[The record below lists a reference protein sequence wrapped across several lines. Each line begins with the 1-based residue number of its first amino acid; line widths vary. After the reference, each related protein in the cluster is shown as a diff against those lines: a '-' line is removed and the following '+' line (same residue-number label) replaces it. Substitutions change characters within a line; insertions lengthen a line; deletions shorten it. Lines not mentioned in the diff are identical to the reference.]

1 MIENIRLSFQGI
13 WSHKMRSF
21 LTMLGII
28 IGIASIISIVSTIKG
43 TNEQIKKNL
52 IGSGTNTVQIQLYQG
67 DYQYEM
73 LYNGLPDGIPV
84 RDETTMEKIK
94 SVKNVEDAAFYT
106 SRSDYNN
113 SVYYG
118 NNGISGSQVFG
129 VDNSYFTTNGLVLK
143 SGRTFVDSDF
153 TDFHAAAIIDADT
166 ADSLFDGENPIGK
179 TIEISSIPF
188 TVVGVVDEDSKFEPV
203 INSIDEYYTYYSDS
217 SASRIFVPSSMWPAL
232 YSFDEPQNVA
242 IRVSN
247 TEAMTDA
254 GKAVAEIMN
263 TNVTNSEIKYQAQ
276 DLLKQAQD
284 LQDLSSSTNSQL
296 IWIASISL
304 LVGGIGVMNIML
316 VSVTERTREIGLKK
330 AIGAKKSRILWQFLT
345 EAAVLTSLGGIVGV
359 GAGIGLAA
367 IISRVTSAP
376 VAISVPSI
384 IIAVVFS
391 MVIGIIFGLL
401 KHNVRYEDLDTM
413 DEATWDQ
420 VIQYGIEFAAEVC
433 KSFNNS
439 VSKEF
444 AEARKYQP

>member
-330 AIGAKKSRILWQFLT
+330 AIGANKSRILWQFLT

-401 KHNVRYEDLDTM
+401 PSFK
-413 DEATWDQ
+413 
-420 VIQYGIEFAAEVC
+420 AANLNPIDALRHE
-433 KSFNNS
+433 
-439 VSKEF
+439 
-444 AEARKYQP
+444 

>member
-94 SVKNVEDAAFYT
+94 SIKNVEDAAFYT

-129 VDNSYFTTNGLVLK
+129 VDNRYFTTNGLVLK

-188 TVVGVVDEDSKFEPV
+188 TVVGIVDEDSKFEPV

-242 IRVSN
+242 IRVYN

-263 TNVTNSEIKYQAQ
+263 ANVTNSEIKYQAQ

-359 GAGIGLAA
+359 GAGIGLAE

-401 KHNVRYEDLDTM
+401 PSFK
-413 DEATWDQ
+413 
-420 VIQYGIEFAAEVC
+420 AANLNPIDALRHE
-433 KSFNNS
+433 
-439 VSKEF
+439 
-444 AEARKYQP
+444 

>member
-118 NNGISGSQVFG
+118 NNSISGSQVFG

-143 SGRTFVDSDF
+143 SGRTFVGSDF

-401 KHNVRYEDLDTM
+401 PSFK
-413 DEATWDQ
+413 
-420 VIQYGIEFAAEVC
+420 AANLNPIDALRHE
-433 KSFNNS
+433 
-439 VSKEF
+439 
-444 AEARKYQP
+444 

>member
-129 VDNSYFTTNGLVLK
+129 VDNRYFTTNGLVLK
-143 SGRTFVDSDF
+143 SGRTFVNSDF

-188 TVVGVVDEDSKFEPV
+188 TVVGIVDEDSKFEPV

-263 TNVTNSEIKYQAQ
+263 ANVTNSEIKYQAQ

-359 GAGIGLAA
+359 GAGIGLAE

-401 KHNVRYEDLDTM
+401 PSFK
-413 DEATWDQ
+413 
-420 VIQYGIEFAAEVC
+420 AANLNPIDALRHE
-433 KSFNNS
+433 
-439 VSKEF
+439 
-444 AEARKYQP
+444 

>member
-179 TIEISSIPF
+179 TIEISGIPF
-188 TVVGVVDEDSKFEPV
+188 TVVGIVDEDSKFEPV

-359 GAGIGLAA
+359 GAGIGLAE

-401 KHNVRYEDLDTM
+401 PSFK
-413 DEATWDQ
+413 
-420 VIQYGIEFAAEVC
+420 AANLNPIDALRHE
-433 KSFNNS
+433 
-439 VSKEF
+439 
-444 AEARKYQP
+444 

>member
-153 TDFHAAAIIDADT
+153 KDFHAAAIIDADT

-188 TVVGVVDEDSKFEPV
+188 TVVGIVDEDSKFEPV
-203 INSIDEYYTYYSDS
+203 INSIDEYYTYYSNS

-316 VSVTERTREIGLKK
+316 VSVTERTSEIGLKK
-330 AIGAKKSRILWQFLT
+330 AIGAKKRSILTQFLT
-345 EAAVLTSLGGIVGV
+345 EAVVLTSLGGIIGV
-359 GAGIGLAA
+359 IAGNILAQV
-367 IISRVTSAP
+367 IHKVSGTP
-376 VAISVPSI
+376 VAISIPAILISVL
-384 IIAVVFS
+384 FS
-391 MVIGIIFGLL
+391 MVIGIVFGLL
-401 KHNVRYEDLDTM
+401 PSVQAANLDPI
-413 DEATWDQ
+413 DALRHE
-420 VIQYGIEFAAEVC
+420 
-433 KSFNNS
+433 
-439 VSKEF
+439 
-444 AEARKYQP
+444 